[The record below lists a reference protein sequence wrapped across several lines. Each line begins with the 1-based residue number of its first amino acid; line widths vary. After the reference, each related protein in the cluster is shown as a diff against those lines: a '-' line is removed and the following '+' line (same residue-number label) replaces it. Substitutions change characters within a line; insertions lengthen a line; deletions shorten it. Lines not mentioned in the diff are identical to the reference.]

1 MGEESPIL
9 EGDVPLYVLEA
20 AFGLGTEDPKDG
32 SEMNAKDP
40 KLEGDAKS
48 PVYSAGGANWS
59 DVEEGEIVEQEELEK
74 EEPEEEESEEDEEL
88 EENEIDLEESE
99 DDQDDLEY
107 DSDEDWDPIPFCV
120 NLMFM

>member
-1 MGEESPIL
+1 MWVEMTWCPTSINHGITTTMMGEESPIL

-59 DVEEGEIVEQEELEK
+59 DVEEGEIVE
-74 EEPEEEESEEDEEL
+74 
-88 EENEIDLEESE
+88 
-99 DDQDDLEY
+99 
-107 DSDEDWDPIPFCV
+107 
-120 NLMFM
+120 